1 MVQQKN
7 GAMARQL
14 QTFGYEGLTIQAF
27 IERLKR
33 AGTEVVVD
41 VRANP
46 LSRKHGFSKRS
57 FAAYLEK
64 AGIQYVHSVGVGCPK
79 LVRDRYKEDGDWA
92 AYTAG
97 FMKYLRGR
105 TEDVAELAAIATN
118 ATTCLV
124 CFEEDHERCHRKFV
138 ADAVAAVSGLN
149 VVHLSSRRATSAAAV
164 RSAA

>member
-1 MVQQKN
+1 
-7 GAMARQL
+7 MARQL

-46 LSRKHGFSKRS
+46 LSRKHGFSKKS
-57 FAAYLEK
+57 FAVYLEE
-64 AGIQYVHSVGVGCPK
+64 AGIQYVHSIGVGCPK
-79 LVRDRYKEDGDWA
+79 PVRDRYKADGDWA

-97 FMKYLRGR
+97 FKKYLKGR
-105 TEDVAELAAIATN
+105 TDDVAQIAAIAKS
-118 ATTCLV
+118 ASTCLV

-138 ADAVAAVSGLN
+138 ADAAAAVGGLH
-149 VVHLSSRRATSAAAV
+149 VVHLSIRTATPAAAV